1 MNWLK
6 AHFQKHRRRKPWDFC
21 WKVAI
26 EGVIVSI
33 IPAVI
38 LVSFVNQ
45 PERGFM
51 NEPLGK
57 MLLLILVLAPVLE
70 TLLFQALPIGVA
82 RLFKA
87 GFKMQVL
94 VSTIPFAAAHL
105 FEGITV
111 GICAG
116 LIGGF
121 YLAFTYAH
129 WVEKSV
135 WTAMWTTTVAH
146 FIRNGLVAVAFV
158 VSEAH

>member
-1 MNWLK
+1 LK
-6 AHFQKHRRRKPWDFC
+6 AHFRKHRQRKPWDFC

-38 LVSFVNQ
+38 LVGLVNQ
-45 PERGFM
+45 SERGFT

-70 TLLFQALPIGVA
+70 TLLFQTLPIGVA

-94 VSTIPFAAAHL
+94 VSTIPFAAAHML
-105 FEGITV
+105 EGVTV

-129 WVEKSV
+129 WIEKSA
-135 WTAMWTTTVAH
+135 WKALWITTLSH
-146 FIRNGLVAVAFV
+146 FIRNSFCAVV
-158 VSEAH
+158 LIITEAS